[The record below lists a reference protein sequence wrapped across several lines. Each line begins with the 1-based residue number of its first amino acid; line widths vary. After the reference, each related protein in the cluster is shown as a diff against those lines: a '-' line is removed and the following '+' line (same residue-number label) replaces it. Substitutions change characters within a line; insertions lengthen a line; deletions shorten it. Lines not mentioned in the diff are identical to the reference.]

1 MQPLDTSIICPLN
14 DAESFTILR
23 IAKSLGYEARVSVQ
37 NSWFCPLDR
46 EPPYTFLNLR
56 ENVIIVEMPGPQ
68 QEELLRQE
76 HDVIVIDHHDYA
88 SLDLHRD
95 HSKSSLE
102 QFAFLAGYRLS
113 REDTAVA
120 VNDQRYIYGLI
131 EEGFSCEEIRRV
143 RRLDL
148 FLQGY
153 VEADFHTSEED
164 IQNKTTFAN
173 GVTLYHSSLREKFS
187 YLLDL
192 HVLERDGKRSNVVII
207 GPACDDKGTYIYFS
221 GDTDLVE
228 RLKLLGGY
236 SKKSS
241 PAYGL
246 WGGFERGRES
256 VDLAKALDIIR
267 MYS

>member
-23 IAKSLGYEARVSVQ
+23 IAKNLGYEARVSVQ
-37 NSWFCPLDR
+37 NSWFCPLDS

-56 ENVIIVEMPGPQ
+56 KNVIIVEMPGPQ

-76 HDVIVIDHHDYA
+76 HDVIVIDHHDYT

-113 REDTAVA
+113 REDMAVA

-131 EEGFSCEEIRRV
+131 EEGFSREEIRRV
-143 RRLDL
+143 RQLDL
-148 FLQGY
+148 LLQGY
-153 VEADFHTSEED
+153 TEGDFHASEADT
-164 IQNKTTFAN
+164 QKKTTFVN
-173 GVTLYHSSLREKFS
+173 GVTLYHSSLQEKFS

-192 HVLERDGKRSNVVII
+192 HVLGCDGRRSNIAI
-207 GPACDDKGTYIYFS
+207 TGPARDDKGMYIYFS
-221 GDTDLVE
+221 GDIGFVE
-228 RLKLLGGY
+228 QLKSLGGY
-236 SKKSS
+236 SKQSTPS
-241 PAYGL
+241 YGL
-246 WGGFERGRES
+246 WGGFERGRER
-256 VDLAKALDIIR
+256 VDLMKALDIIR
-267 MYS
+267 MPS